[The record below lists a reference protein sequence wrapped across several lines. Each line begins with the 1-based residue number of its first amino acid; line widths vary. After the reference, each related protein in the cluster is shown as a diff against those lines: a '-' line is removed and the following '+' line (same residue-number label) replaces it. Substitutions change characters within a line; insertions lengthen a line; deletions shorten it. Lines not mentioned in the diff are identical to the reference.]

1 VLLPLFVI
9 LNLVVRCTPSAP
21 ASYYLSV
28 VGIKIL
34 KQVQD
39 DDRGCQDDGGWFLD
53 ERWMLG
59 RGRTPSIFFV
69 PLWLCARY
77 IGAASGF
84 GGAAWSRAMGGGSP
98 LTQWS
103 LSDQSG
109 GPPLAPPACG
119 RGILVWFCDAGP
131 SVSRSGCHLPIA
143 SRWRGIGGGFSP
155 LFVILN
161 LVVRCTPS
169 APG

>member
-1 VLLPLFVI
+1 M

-21 ASYYLSV
+21 ASYFLRS

-53 ERWMLG
+53 ERG
-59 RGRTPSIFFV
+59 VSGCGRTPSIFFV

-77 IGAASGF
+77 IGAALSF
-84 GGAAWSRAMGGGSP
+84 GGAARVRAMGEGPP

-109 GPPLAPPACG
+109 GLIPPLACG
-119 RGILVWFCDAGP
+119 RGILVL
-131 SVSRSGCHLPIA
+131 LPLLVI
-143 SRWRGIGGGFSP
+143 P
-155 LFVILN
+155 LFVMLN
-161 LVVRCTPS
+161 SFQHLTY
-169 APG
+169 